1 MGVCG
6 HDEERPPRPGA
17 EAQREG
23 RAETLF
29 YLRESIA
36 HLAFVDHAA
45 VEVVVDEEALAPV
58 EVGGE
63 LVEVGV
69 LGAG

>member
-1 MGVCG
+1 VSAGTTKNA
-6 HDEERPPRPGA
+6 RPVPGRKRSA
-17 EAQREG
+17 K
-23 RAETLF
+23 AETLF

-45 VEVVVDEEALAPV
+45 VEVVVDDEALAPV